1 MKRKLYTIL
10 SIIMTIL
17 ISLTAVS
24 SPVSALNSKSKP
36 SKVKIKMVKASSK
49 TAIKIKW
56 KKVKNAKGYQIKIAT
71 NSSFTKGLKTVNI
84 TKNTKTFKNLKRG
97 TMYYVKVRAY
107 IKSGSAKKYGSW
119 SKSKAVTTTGY
130 WCDDGGTHHTC
141 SDNTIGWYASEKE
154 AYDKAM
160 EYINKN
166 GDGSG
171 HWLIEQCMLCGKYT
185 ALITL
190 H

>member
-107 IKSGSAKKYGSW
+107 IKSGSAKKYDSW

-130 WCDDGGTHHTC
+130 WCDEGGTHHSIQDT
-141 SDNTIGWYASEKE
+141 TIIGWYKTEEEAIYVAKKYNSESNYKTSHFQVDRCDFCPLYS
-154 AYDKAM
+154 AQV
-160 EYINKN
+160 
-166 GDGSG
+166 
-171 HWLIEQCMLCGKYT
+171 W
-185 ALITL
+185 
-190 H
+190 

>member
-10 SIIMTIL
+10 SIILTIL

-56 KKVKNAKGYQIKIAT
+56 KKVKNAKGYQIKIAA

-84 TKNTKTFKNLKRG
+84 TKNTKTFKNLKKG

-130 WCDDGGTHHTC
+130 WCDEGGTHHSF
-141 SDNTIGWYASEKE
+141 SDNTIDWYNTAIE
-154 AYDKAM
+154 AERKAR
-160 EYINKN
+160 ELKQYT
-166 GDGSG
+166 
-171 HWLIEQCMLCGKYT
+171 HYQVEQCDFCGKWS
-185 ALITL
+185 AILW
-190 H
+190 